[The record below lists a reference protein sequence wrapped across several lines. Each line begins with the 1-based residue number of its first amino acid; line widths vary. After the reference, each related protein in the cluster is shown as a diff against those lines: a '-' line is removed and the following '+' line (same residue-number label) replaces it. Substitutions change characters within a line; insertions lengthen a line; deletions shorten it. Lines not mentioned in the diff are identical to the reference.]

1 MTSNSQSLTYYQ
13 KNTDALLQ
21 ISKDYYAK
29 NKDKRKEYQRNRFHE
44 MSLEKRNKLNEY
56 HKKWYNKLDDDR
68 KNKMRKNSLDR
79 YYLIKGY

>member
-1 MTSNSQSLTYYQ
+1 MTSNSQKITYYQ
-13 KNTDALLQ
+13 NNGDTLLQ
-21 ISKDYYAK
+21 RSKDYYEK

-44 MSLEKRNKLNEY
+44 MSLEKKIKLNEY